1 MEARHYTNLLL
12 QKIED
17 GDLDKD
23 TVITAFVNYMSEDE
37 VKDCCISEELLE
49 EEEEN

>member
-1 MEARHYTNLLL
+1 MGARHYTNLLL

-17 GDLDKD
+17 GELDRD

-37 VKDCCISEELLE
+37 VKECCISEELLE
-49 EEEEN
+49 EEDD